1 MSIDYQKLRLDG
13 IYQQSQKGDLMLRV
27 KVPAGVLSSE
37 QAEKICSISE
47 QFSNRLLHLTCRGS
61 IEFHWLQYRDV
72 SQALAMLSA
81 VGLTSRGACGGAVRG
96 VSCSSSFSVDFGIA
110 QALARKL
117 HRHFAGNPHF
127 EGLPKKFKIG
137 VDSGYDD
144 ARHLIQDIGLV
155 YTKTVDAVHRYDVWC
170 AGGLGR
176 EPQPAILY
184 EQFVPEHELIPLIEA
199 VVWVYANNTPPPKRL
214 KFLLN
219 QIGEAELRK
228 MVETKRRQGVEP
240 DPKATLDGV
249 LTLPG
254 DDPIEIPV
262 FAGELK
268 TSDLQLL
275 AGLARDHG
283 NGFLALTADQNI
295 LLPLQK
301 ESDRLSLQKQ
311 LQAAGLLNDRAE
323 NRIRFRVCPGNHECR
338 MGLSPTRDIA
348 RQICQRLSDKQLT
361 KTLAICGCSNGCSQ
375 PQLAALGIIT
385 RKSVQQED
393 GTRTPL
399 FDLLKQSGVGF
410 GEVIQENLD
419 LAGLLAAIARES
431 Q

>member
-1 MSIDYQKLRLDG
+1 MDIDYQKLRLDG
-13 IYQQSQKGDLMLRV
+13 IYQQSLAGDLMLRV
-27 KVPAGVLSSE
+27 KIPAGVLSSD
-37 QAEKICSISE
+37 QAEKICTVSE
-47 QFSNRLLHLTCRGS
+47 QFSNALLHLTSRGS
-61 IEFHWLQYRDV
+61 IEFHWLQFADLPQIV
-72 SQALAMLSA
+72 AMLSA

-96 VSCSSSFSVDFGIA
+96 VSCSSSFSADFGIV

-137 VDSGYDD
+137 VDAGYDD

-155 YTKTVDAVHRYDVWC
+155 YTETVDSVHLYDVWC

-176 EPQPAILY
+176 EPQAAILY
-184 EQFVPEHELIPLIEA
+184 EQAVPEHELISLIEA
-199 VVWVYANNTPPPKRL
+199 VVRVYAQNTPPPKRL

-219 QIGEAELRK
+219 QIGEAPLREK
-228 MVETKRRQGVEP
+228 IEAGRRHGTEMEP
-240 DPKATLDGV
+240 RETLDGP

-254 DDPIEIPV
+254 DDPVEIPV

-268 TSDLQLL
+268 MSNLLLL
-275 AGLARDHG
+275 AGLAREHG
-283 NGFLALTADQNI
+283 NGFLALSADQNI

-301 ESDRLSLQKQ
+301 ESDRPLLQQRLKS
-311 LQAAGLLNDRAE
+311 AGLLNDLAE

-338 MGLSPTRDIA
+338 MGLSPTRDVA
-348 RQICQRLSDKQLT
+348 RQICQALGDKQPT
-361 KTLAICGCSNGCSQ
+361 GTLAISGCSNGCSQ

-385 RKSVQQED
+385 RKSVKQED

-399 FDLLKQSGVGF
+399 FDLLRRSGAGF
-410 GEVIQENLD
+410 GEIIQENLD
-419 LAGLLAAIARES
+419 LSGLLAAIAQES

>member
-1 MSIDYQKLRLDG
+1 
-13 IYQQSQKGDLMLRV
+13 MLRV
-27 KVPAGVLSSE
+27 KIPAGVLSSE
-37 QAEKICSISE
+37 QAEKICTVSE
-47 QFSNRLLHLTCRGS
+47 QFSNALLHLTTRGS
-61 IEFHWLQYRDV
+61 IEFHWLQFADLPQV
-72 SQALAMLSA
+72 VAMLSA

-96 VSCSSSFSVDFGIA
+96 VSCSSSFSADFGIV
-110 QALARKL
+110 QGMARKL

-137 VDSGYDD
+137 VDAGYDD

-155 YTKTVDAVHRYDVWC
+155 FTETTGSVHLYDVWC

-176 EPQPAILY
+176 EPQAAILY
-184 EQFVPEHELIPLIEA
+184 EQAVPEHELIPLIEA
-199 VVWVYANNTPPPKRL
+199 VVRVYARNTPPPKRL

-219 QIGEAELRK
+219 QIGEVALREK
-228 MVETKRRQGVEP
+228 VEAGRHHGTEP
-240 DPKATLDGV
+240 EPRPTLDGP

-275 AGLARDHG
+275 AGLAREHG
-283 NGFLALTADQNI
+283 NGFLALSADQNI
-295 LLPLQK
+295 LLPLQT
-301 ESDRLSLQKQ
+301 ETERHPLQQRLKS
-311 LQAAGLLNDRAE
+311 AGLLNDLAE

-338 MGLSPTRDIA
+338 MGLSPTRDVA
-348 RQICQRLSDKQLT
+348 RQICQALSDKQPT
-361 KTLAICGCSNGCSQ
+361 GTLAISGCSNGCSQ

-385 RKSVQQED
+385 RKSVKQED

-399 FDLLKQSGVGF
+399 FDLLRRSDAGF
-410 GEVIQENLD
+410 GEVFQENLD
-419 LAGLLAAIARES
+419 LSGLIAAIAQEN

>member
-1 MSIDYQKLRLDG
+1 MDIDYQKLRLDG
-13 IYQQSQKGDLMLRV
+13 IYQQSQKGDLMLRI

-47 QFSNRLLHLTCRGS
+47 QFSNQLLHLTCRGS

-96 VSCSSSFSVDFGIA
+96 VSCSSSFSADFGIA
-110 QALARKL
+110 QTLARKL

-137 VDSGYDD
+137 VDAGYAD

-155 YTKTVDAVHRYDVWC
+155 YTKTVDAVHLYDVWC

-176 EPQPAILY
+176 EPQPAIVY
-184 EQFVPEHELIPLIEA
+184 EQAVPEHELIPLIEA
-199 VVWVYANNTPPPKRL
+199 VVRVYAQNTPPPKRL

-219 QIGEAELRK
+219 QIGEAALREK
-228 MVETKRRQGVEP
+228 VEAGRHHGTVPEP
-240 DPKATLDGV
+240 RATLDGP

-268 TSDLQLL
+268 SADLQLL
-275 AGLARDHG
+275 AGFAREYG
-283 NGFLALTADQNI
+283 NGYLALTADQNI
-295 LLPLQK
+295 LLLLQK
-301 ESDRLSLQKQ
+301 ASDRLSLQKQ
-311 LQAAGLLNDRAE
+311 LQTAGLLTDLPE
-323 NRIRFRVCPGNHECR
+323 NRIRFRVCPGNHKCR
-338 MGLSPTRDIA
+338 MGLSPTRDVA
-348 RQICQRLSDKQLT
+348 MQICQALGDKQLT
-361 KTLAICGCSNGCSQ
+361 GTLAISGCSNACSQ
-375 PQLAALGIIT
+375 PQLATLGIIT
-385 RKSVQQED
+385 RKSIQQKD

-399 FDLLKQSGVGF
+399 FDLFRQKDAGF
-410 GEVIQENLD
+410 GEVIRENLD
-419 LAGLLAAIARES
+419 IAGLLDAIVQES
-431 Q
+431 R